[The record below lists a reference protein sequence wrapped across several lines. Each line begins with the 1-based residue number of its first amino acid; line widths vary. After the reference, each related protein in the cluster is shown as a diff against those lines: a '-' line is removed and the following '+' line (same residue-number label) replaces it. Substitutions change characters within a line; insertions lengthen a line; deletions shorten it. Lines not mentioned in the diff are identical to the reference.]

1 MTRNHAVPQ
10 VEVSSAALDAGWAET
25 VVEKFADLAEAEQ
38 TAVMY
43 RDAAVTC
50 ASVTKQQ
57 NMISP
62 PRSGR
67 KAAGSDTRRSR
78 LSTTHRASTKR
89 SC

>member
-25 VVEKFADLAEAEQ
+25 VVEKFADLAEQ

-78 LSTTHRASTKR
+78 L
-89 SC
+89 